1 MDVDVR
7 DRTDPGLISTSE
19 KDIALP
25 EEIARLHNW
34 PEKPLDTEAPE
45 TGGPETE
52 PVTVA
57 VMDSGIHPGA
67 IDHHPWFEDAE
78 VIGHYD
84 AAGSGTRTDQVGHG
98 TGVASL
104 IARMAPSVNFIDVK
118 IFGAETRTGFSVIR
132 RAYEWLIENGGGI
145 DLVNMSWGA
154 RRNIM
159 QINQLHERLVQA
171 GIHDVVA
178 AGNTGTDGGSPATA
192 GVAFSAG
199 ALTEEG
205 VPARF
210 SSFNPDQGNPDIATV
225 GIDVKM
231 ARAPGTKIGSFVS
244 DDFVKGS
251 GTSFSAPLTTAAY
264 ATALS
269 AGRANG
275 PVGNGRAGWDE
286 RLTESA
292 EDIEGTPRDGAG
304 MLKLPSSLFEEPS
317 EEESSEGEP
326 PEEDSPEE
334 ESPEDAPPEED
345 SPEGDL
351 PPPPTLGEATF
362 RVYRARAAH
371 VIDGDTV
378 DVIAELGFGAEKEV
392 RVRAVGVDTAEI
404 FFVGSDSEERQEGER
419 HKAFAKSYLRGEGGD
434 PLPLRL
440 EVVGPAE
447 DYGQWIG
454 DLRAEGREKTL
465 SEALIEEYPSV
476 EIGAEE
482 PTASEPVD
490 EDQSSPAEE
499 PEPDEEE
506 PTPDE
511 EPEPAALEDVSG
523 IGPTRAEMLREA
535 GYERPRDVGGATAEE
550 LSSATGLSEG
560 HAQNL
565 IDSAAE
571 VY

>member
-7 DRTDPGLISTSE
+7 DRTDPGLISASE
-19 KDIALP
+19 NDIALP
-25 EEIARLHNW
+25 EEIARLHGW
-34 PEKPLDTEAPE
+34 PEEAWE
-45 TGGPETE
+45 TGGPGAE

-57 VMDSGIHPGA
+57 VMDSGVHPGA
-67 IDHHPWFEDAE
+67 VDHHPWFKDAE
-78 VIGHYD
+78 VIGRYD
-84 AAGSGTRTDQVGHG
+84 AAGSGTRADQVGHG

-104 IARMAPSVNFIDVK
+104 IARMAPAVRFMDVK
-118 IFGAETRTGFSVIR
+118 IFGARARTGFSVIR
-132 RAYEWLIENGGGI
+132 RAYEWLIESAGQI

-192 GVAFSAG
+192 GAAFSAG

-210 SSFNPDQGNPDIATV
+210 SSFNPDRGNPDIATV

-231 ARAPGTKIGSFVS
+231 ARAPGTEMGRPVS
-244 DDFVKGS
+244 ENFVKGS
-251 GTSFSAPLTTAAY
+251 GTSFSTPLTTAAY
-264 ATALS
+264 ATALAS
-269 AGRANG
+269 GRAEDPNDPG
-275 PVGNGRAGWDE
+275 SGGRAGWDK
-286 RLTESA
+286 RLTEHA

-304 MLKLPSSLFEEPS
+304 MLKLPSDLFEEP
-317 EEESSEGEP
+317 SEGEP
-326 PEEDSPEE
+326 PEEDSPEKDF
-334 ESPEDAPPEED
+334 P
-345 SPEGDL
+345 L
-351 PPPPTLGEATF
+351 PPTLGEARF
-362 RVYRARAAH
+362 RVYRARLGE

-378 DVIAELGFGAEKEV
+378 DVIVGLGFGARAEI
-392 RVRAVGVDTAEI
+392 RVRAKGVDAAEI
-404 FFVGSDSEERQEGER
+404 FFVGADSEERQEGER

-434 PLPLRL
+434 PLPLWL
-440 EVVGPAE
+440 DVVGPAE

-482 PTASEPVD
+482 EEPALD
-490 EDQSSPAEE
+490 ED
-499 PEPDEEE
+499 PE
-506 PTPDE
+506 PDE
-511 EPEPAALEDVSG
+511 EPEPDGEPEPTALEEVSG

-535 GYERPRDVGGATAEE
+535 GYERPRDVGAATAEE
-550 LSSATGLSEG
+550 LSAETGLSEG

-565 IDSAAE
+565 IESAAE
-571 VY
+571 VC